1 MVAWSDVCLWDA
13 GVLEEAFY
21 DLRSLTRKVDQALG
35 DAQSAERQVLSEG
48 QGVEAARGALRECN
62 DSCADLVEALR
73 SLARG
78 VDEAAQGVAEVRRR
92 VLACQD
98 YAASHPLVTLCP
110 DGAVTLSP
118 QDGTA
123 AGPGPGGL
131 PGRAALEAAQ
141 AAAQAQ
147 ELALMVRDTTA
158 YADQVDNDLTNALTS
173 ITAAAPPPPSPGP
186 SASDQDRV
194 PDTIDAMIGPW
205 RPLID
210 ALFGGGPM
218 KAYRRGGWLR
228 GTGLGKPV
236 PGEHADMPGVTP
248 WDYQGDSEYEGS
260 GPHAQ
265 RPYTQDDL
273 MFHQELRAGA
283 STIYFI
289 MPDAAR
295 NMLHYLD
302 NTGTP
307 QGVNVDRMLT
317 DLPDLPVDAKN
328 AAEKMAADAVEA
340 AKTSGATG
348 PVTYPFTTPWEPEY
362 ASQSG
367 SMNWFLALGGYQ
379 ACTDGTV
386 TVYPPDPANG
396 RPDWTYKYNYRVH
409 VADRYN
415 WDEGKTTKVGN
426 MKIDDSQ
433 MQALHQAGLAQEY
446 DVTGTSSVMSGEG

>member
-1 MVAWSDVCLWDA
+1 
-13 GVLEEAFY
+13 
-21 DLRSLTRKVDQALG
+21 
-35 DAQSAERQVLSEG
+35 
-48 QGVEAARGALRECN
+48 
-62 DSCADLVEALR
+62 
-73 SLARG
+73 
-78 VDEAAQGVAEVRRR
+78 
-92 VLACQD
+92 
-98 YAASHPLVTLCP
+98 
-110 DGAVTLSP
+110 
-118 QDGTA
+118 
-123 AGPGPGGL
+123 
-131 PGRAALEAAQ
+131 
-141 AAAQAQ
+141 
-147 ELALMVRDTTA
+147 
-158 YADQVDNDLTNALTS
+158 
-173 ITAAAPPPPSPGP
+173 
-186 SASDQDRV
+186 
-194 PDTIDAMIGPW
+194 
-205 RPLID
+205 
-210 ALFGGGPM
+210 M

-273 MFHQELRAGA
+273 MFHQELRTGA

-317 DLPDLPVDAKN
+317 NLPDLPVDAKN

-446 DVTGTSSVMSGEG
+446 DLVGMSSVMSGEG

>member
-147 ELALMVRDTTA
+147 ELAVMVRDTTA

-446 DVTGTSSVMSGEG
+446 DLVGMSSVMSGEG